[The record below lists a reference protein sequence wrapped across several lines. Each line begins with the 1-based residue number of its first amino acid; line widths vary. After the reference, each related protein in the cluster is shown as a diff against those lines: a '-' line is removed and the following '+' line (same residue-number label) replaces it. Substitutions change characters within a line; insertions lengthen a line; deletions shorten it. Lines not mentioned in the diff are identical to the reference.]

1 MMMNPEIQL
10 IWQEVIADISTPAAG
25 WQLGVL
31 VIALVTAWLINGAL
45 RAYVMRH
52 APEQW
57 KRGIGGI
64 NRVLF
69 PLSTLIIVQI
79 SKLVLNHWQ
88 HTGILHLASTLLVAM
103 ALIRLLVYA
112 VRYIIS
118 PGGLLKTLENAL
130 SGFIWAVLALH
141 LSGLLPEI
149 LIVLK
154 EVEFTIGKTTINLLV
169 ILQAALIIFTTIFV
183 ALWCSRMIENKLM
196 QNDNINM
203 NMRVVLSKVLRI
215 AFIFLAVLIGLSAV
229 GLDFTLLSVFGG
241 ALGVGLGFGLQRIAS
256 NYVSGFIL
264 LLDNSIKIGDIIT
277 VNELHYGII
286 ADLRTRY
293 LVLKKLDGT
302 EVIVPNEMLITNTV
316 INHSFLDRNTRVLLD
331 VQVAYESDLELVM
344 KLLREAAEKQPRVL
358 VTPEPTSAIKAF
370 ADSGIDMTLSVWIP
384 DPENGQLALKS
395 QIYLDIWKL
404 FKANN
409 ISIPFPQREVRV
421 LNKAIDI
428 QHNSEPRQQAS

>member
-1 MMMNPEIQL
+1 MVNPEIQL

-45 RAYVMRH
+45 RAYVMRY

-88 HTGILHLASTLLVAM
+88 HTGILHLASTLLIAM

-118 PGGLLKTLENAL
+118 PGGLLKTLENSL
-130 SGFIWAVLALH
+130 SGMIWAVLALH

-149 LIVLK
+149 VIVMK

-169 ILQAALIIFTTIFV
+169 ILQAALIIFTTIFL

-241 ALGVGLGFGLQRIAS
+241 ALGVGLGFGFQRIAS

-277 VNELHYGII
+277 INELHYGII

-395 QIYLDIWKL
+395 EIYLDIWKL

-409 ISIPFPQREVRV
+409 ISIPFPQREIRV

-428 QHNSEPRQQAS
+428 QHASEVPQQSS